1 MNKATELIE
10 NDIISEP
17 EIINL
22 ISSTYKLVK
31 NGVFKQKKLDSIC
44 DELGVKQIDDNVFEL
59 NEYTTYI
66 LR

>member
-10 NDIISEP
+10 NEIISEP

-31 NGVFKQKKLDSIC
+31 NGIFKQKKLDSIC

-59 NEYTTYI
+59 NEYSTYT
-66 LR
+66 LK